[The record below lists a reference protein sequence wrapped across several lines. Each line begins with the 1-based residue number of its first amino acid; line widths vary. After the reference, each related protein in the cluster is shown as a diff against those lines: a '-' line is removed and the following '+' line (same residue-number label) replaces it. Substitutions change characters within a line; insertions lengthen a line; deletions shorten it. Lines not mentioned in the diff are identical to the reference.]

1 MLTTGLTAIDSIY
14 KKESTISSK
23 HKILAEW
30 NHNSYYK
37 INYVGS
43 YPIYIDAKSSGSQ
56 DPTYSKTFSA
66 TDAGGWDNGGFYNT
80 ISVDNTQVSRENK
93 EVKTLCSLYNVVEA
107 DRPDPGIIY
116 GIGSQ
121 TSSTIIQD
129 SKTVKSYNIL
139 QSPVRIYPLSN
150 SQGFKYW
157 NSFRYCKPNSAVS
170 PAVTHELIGKSGS
183 DFKMKGN
190 NAFIVYDG
198 TLRTN
203 KVTIKTQT
211 VNGYAKNFTIQI
223 LKPNQNTWTTIYSED
238 DDTRLALA
246 KTKTVSGTTGNKNI
260 LLTDSSG
267 IYVGMRVVQLG
278 STANIPTETYVTEV
292 AKDGIVFLDKSL
304 TGDLTLASIKF
315 IDTPSLSD
323 GIVRITGK
331 KINNVMSWSLAGAVE
346 DENALTS
353 FKIPNDGETALD
365 VELITAIRFSA
376 QTMSKAGATLDII
389 EISPRLVVD
398 FTGYTETLSVDTT
411 IGDASLGLP
420 VGSLVSS
427 TGTIELFNEDNLISN
442 KNIGSILDNI
452 LKPNVKFTILNVLT
466 SGATTKYVPVKVL
479 YAESWNE
486 ESNWKV
492 SVSLEDSM
500 RFLKDKSASDMLL
513 ASRDGI
519 RVSAIIKILL
529 DNAGVSR
536 FGFNKSG
543 DGEEYD
549 YEDIALDFFR
559 CRKEQS
565 VAEVLNEIA
574 QSTQLSIFFDN
585 FNNLIA
591 MTKEAVANKTDL
603 YDYWLVGDIT
613 ELAQGDSEY
622 AYLNGNYIS
631 NIESF
636 EDTIIPPITAGEVS
650 YDHLGLEKKPINLV
664 KEALATEYGT
674 DISNVIRETG
684 FSEVNLNRNLSYVPH
699 IVWQPS
705 NTDLDATLAVGLL
718 QQNLN
723 GSNGLNYFSL
733 NNVPKEFQANTE
745 LDAARS
751 AYFSLTENQKK
762 DLTIFIAEDSLTS
775 SFGKK
780 YNGYVTIDNE
790 MIKYNGVLYKVSKRG
805 FVTSLVIY
813 FSEEEKL
820 SDILKAPSGSSFIP
834 VALIVD
840 LDMKLVSDPGL
851 TNATYKYSVFKTGRG
866 FNDTKVSEHIAS
878 TGNQTNWSAFATK
891 LYSSSQPTNISP
903 TLNLL
908 TQQRV
913 STGNS
918 ELNQYLSSNAGYGK
932 LIGPPSNATST
943 STVGLPASDQII
955 IKDAGQ
961 QFLTGFK
968 QSVGFNPTRVG
979 AKLRILESSSNSTF
993 AGIGL
998 YNSSTNS
1005 GTDGYFLEVSSSGDS
1020 FEAGKPE
1027 NNNIR
1032 FYKVSGA
1039 EKTPTLL
1046 GLGLARVSPA
1056 KFGSDVT
1063 LPAYAAVA
1071 NEDGFKTTFTLDI
1084 VTYESTSYRAFDVYF
1099 EDILV
1104 FTAIDNARV
1113 GDASYI
1119 SPKQDVSIFVR
1130 DDSSAIFEYTYAV
1143 AIPNGT
1149 SIGIDHPILS
1159 APVPYSF
1166 DEAIDRGIFSSS
1178 ANKFIGGG
1186 DFPLFYEDFGCLVR
1200 ESRKIEAR
1208 FQFPV
1213 FSAQLIELGRV
1224 IPDYIVKD
1232 FKYSSFGAE
1241 FWIHCTSGATVRID
1255 SESSIPVYISGILL
1269 DKLGSGEIKID
1280 DYINSLDIEER
1291 KNQEL
1296 EINRKLFGEQSYNVS
1311 GTYISGI
1318 NMAKKMANWIAKK
1331 SSKEKTVISA
1341 EIFPNPLL
1349 QLGDKIKVFYKSR
1362 GYCVAEDGDKTYV
1375 LARINYTATPE
1386 DISMNVELRE
1396 ML

>member
-157 NSFRYCKPNSAVS
+157 NSFRYCKPNSAVANENT
-170 PAVTHELIGKSGS
+170 PAITHELIGKSGL

-190 NAFIVYDG
+190 NAFISYDVVEKG
-198 TLRTN
+198 ALRTN
-203 KVTIKTQT
+203 KITIKTQT
-211 VNGYAKNFTIQI
+211 VNGYAKNFTVQV
-223 LKPNQNTWTTIYSED
+223 LKAGDTNQTWTTIYSED

-549 YEDIALDFFR
+549 YEGYMVR
-559 CRKEQS
+559 
-565 VAEVLNEIA
+565 
-574 QSTQLSIFFDN
+574 TQLRRIASQAQELLMLTKDEEQFPAWMQSKMTLASEYIDGFYDFYKYSDYSIMTTSDDSEVENDEESDDMEDMLEAEDADTEESDTQVTIGEYTTRHFDMCPSATA
-585 FNNLIA
+585 LYKDIL
-591 MTKEAVANKTDL
+591 NKTDMIH
-603 YDYWLVGDIT
+603 LVVESLMLHDLLFKIERQAISMDAADEDMIMKAQHYADMIMSIAT
-613 ELAQGDSEY
+613 EMNLVEEHSYVQSHVDTIAKLNNSTPTAEDSAESEGVDMPEPMIYQMPEADSEY
-622 AYLNGNYIS
+622 
-631 NIESF
+631 
-636 EDTIIPPITAGEVS
+636 
-650 YDHLGLEKKPINLV
+650 
-664 KEALATEYGT
+664 
-674 DISNVIRETG
+674 
-684 FSEVNLNRNLSYVPH
+684 
-699 IVWQPS
+699 
-705 NTDLDATLAVGLL
+705 
-718 QQNLN
+718 
-723 GSNGLNYFSL
+723 
-733 NNVPKEFQANTE
+733 
-745 LDAARS
+745 
-751 AYFSLTENQKK
+751 
-762 DLTIFIAEDSLTS
+762 
-775 SFGKK
+775 
-780 YNGYVTIDNE
+780 
-790 MIKYNGVLYKVSKRG
+790 
-805 FVTSLVIY
+805 
-813 FSEEEKL
+813 
-820 SDILKAPSGSSFIP
+820 
-834 VALIVD
+834 
-840 LDMKLVSDPGL
+840 DMM
-851 TNATYKYSVFKTGRG
+851 
-866 FNDTKVSEHIAS
+866 
-878 TGNQTNWSAFATK
+878 
-891 LYSSSQPTNISP
+891 
-903 TLNLL
+903 
-908 TQQRV
+908 
-913 STGNS
+913 
-918 ELNQYLSSNAGYGK
+918 
-932 LIGPPSNATST
+932 PPSARMMKEQQH
-943 STVGLPASDQII
+943 A
-955 IKDAGQ
+955 IK
-961 QFLTGFK
+961 K
-968 QSVGFNPTRVG
+968 R
-979 AKLRILESSSNSTF
+979 
-993 AGIGL
+993 
-998 YNSSTNS
+998 
-1005 GTDGYFLEVSSSGDS
+1005 
-1020 FEAGKPE
+1020 
-1027 NNNIR
+1027 
-1032 FYKVSGA
+1032 
-1039 EKTPTLL
+1039 
-1046 GLGLARVSPA
+1046 
-1056 KFGSDVT
+1056 
-1063 LPAYAAVA
+1063 
-1071 NEDGFKTTFTLDI
+1071 
-1084 VTYESTSYRAFDVYF
+1084 
-1099 EDILV
+1099 
-1104 FTAIDNARV
+1104 
-1113 GDASYI
+1113 
-1119 SPKQDVSIFVR
+1119 
-1130 DDSSAIFEYTYAV
+1130 
-1143 AIPNGT
+1143 
-1149 SIGIDHPILS
+1149 
-1159 APVPYSF
+1159 
-1166 DEAIDRGIFSSS
+1166 
-1178 ANKFIGGG
+1178 
-1186 DFPLFYEDFGCLVR
+1186 
-1200 ESRKIEAR
+1200 
-1208 FQFPV
+1208 
-1213 FSAQLIELGRV
+1213 
-1224 IPDYIVKD
+1224 
-1232 FKYSSFGAE
+1232 
-1241 FWIHCTSGATVRID
+1241 
-1255 SESSIPVYISGILL
+1255 
-1269 DKLGSGEIKID
+1269 
-1280 DYINSLDIEER
+1280 
-1291 KNQEL
+1291 
-1296 EINRKLFGEQSYNVS
+1296 
-1311 GTYISGI
+1311 
-1318 NMAKKMANWIAKK
+1318 
-1331 SSKEKTVISA
+1331 
-1341 EIFPNPLL
+1341 
-1349 QLGDKIKVFYKSR
+1349 
-1362 GYCVAEDGDKTYV
+1362 
-1375 LARINYTATPE
+1375 
-1386 DISMNVELRE
+1386 
-1396 ML
+1396 

>member
-43 YPIYIDAKSSGSQ
+43 YPIHIDAKSSGSQ
-56 DPTYSKTFSA
+56 DPEYSKTFVT

-80 ISVDNTQVSRENK
+80 ISVDNTEVSRENK
-93 EVKTLCSLYNVVEA
+93 EVKKLCSLYNVVEA

-121 TSSTIIQD
+121 TSSTIIED
-129 SKTVKSYNIL
+129 SKTIKSYNIL
-139 QSPVRIYPLSN
+139 QSPVRLYPLSDN
-150 SQGFKYW
+150 QGFKYW
-157 NSFRYCKPNSAVS
+157 NSFRYCKPNTVVS
-170 PAVTHELIGKSGS
+170 PAITHELIGKSGS

-203 KVTIKTQT
+203 KITIKTQT
-211 VNGYAKNFTIQI
+211 VNGYAKNFTIQV
-223 LKPNQNTWTTIYSED
+223 LKAGSTTWSTIYSED

-246 KTKTVSGTTGNKNI
+246 KTKIVTGTSGSKSIT
-260 LLTDSSG
+260 LTDNSG

-278 STANIPTETYVTEV
+278 STANIPVDTYVAEV
-292 AKDGIVFLDKSL
+292 GKDGLVILDKSL
-304 TGDLTLASIKF
+304 TGNLSLASIKF

-331 KINNVMSWSLAGAVE
+331 KVNNLMFWSLAGAVE

-353 FKIPNDGETALD
+353 FKIPNDGITGLD

-398 FTGYTETLSVDTT
+398 FTGYTEAFSVDTT

-420 VGSLVSS
+420 VGSIVSS

-442 KNIGSILDNI
+442 KNLDSILDNI
-452 LKPNVKFTILNVLT
+452 LKPNVKFTILNVLS
-466 SGATTKYVPVKVL
+466 SGDVTRYVPVKVL

-536 FGFNKSG
+536 FGFNKSSDG
-543 DGEEYD
+543 DEYD

-591 MTKEAVANKTDL
+591 MTKEAVANKTNL
-603 YDYWLVGDIT
+603 YDYWLVGDMN
-613 ELAQGDSEY
+613 ELDANDNEY

-631 NIESF
+631 NIEDF

-650 YDHLGLEKKPINLV
+650 YDHLGLEKKPMNLV
-664 KEALATEYGT
+664 REALGE
-674 DISNVIRETG
+674 VRETG
-684 FSEVNLNRNLSYVPH
+684 FSEVNLNRNLSFVPH
-699 IVWQPS
+699 VVWQPS
-705 NTDLDATLAVGLL
+705 NTDLDATLAVGFL

-723 GSNGLNYFSL
+723 GSDGLSYFSSD
-733 NNVPKEFQANTE
+733 NIPKQFQANTE
-745 LDAARS
+745 LDAVRE

-790 MIKYNGVLYKVSKRG
+790 MIKYNGVLYKVSKKG
-805 FVTSLVIY
+805 FATSLVIY

-820 SDILKAPSGSSFIP
+820 SDILKAPSGASFIP
-834 VALIVD
+834 VGLVVD

-851 TNATYKYSVFKTGRG
+851 ANANYKYSVFKTGRG
-866 FNDTKVSEHIAS
+866 FNDTKVSEHIS
-878 TGNQTNWSAFATK
+878 SNGTQTNWSAFATK
-891 LYSSSQPTNISP
+891 LYSSSQPTNIFP

-913 STGNS
+913 STGTAGIN
-918 ELNQYLSSNAGYGK
+918 EYLSTNAGYGK
-932 LIGPPSNATST
+932 LVGPPSNATSVST
-943 STVGLPASDQII
+943 SNLPSSDQII

-979 AKLRILESSSNSTF
+979 AKLRILDSSSNSTI

-1005 GTDGYFLEVSSSGDS
+1005 GTDGYFLEVTTTGGAFQSD
-1020 FEAGKPE
+1020 KPE

-1039 EKTPTLL
+1039 DKTPTLL
-1046 GLGLARVSPA
+1046 GLGLARVNPA
-1056 KFGSDVT
+1056 KFGEEST
-1063 LPAYAAVA
+1063 LPAYAALSD
-1071 NEDGFKTTFTLDI
+1071 EDGWRTTFSLDI
-1084 VTYESTSYRAFDVYF
+1084 VTYESASYRAFDVYF

-1104 FTAIDNARV
+1104 FTAIDSAKV

-1130 DDSSAIFEYTYAV
+1130 DDSAAIFEYTYAV

-1149 SIGIDHPILS
+1149 SVGVEHPILS

-1166 DEAIDRGIFSSS
+1166 DQAIDRGIFSSS
-1178 ANKFIGGG
+1178 ASRFIGGG

-1208 FQFPV
+1208 FQFPT

-1224 IPDYIVKD
+1224 VPDYIVKD
-1232 FKYSSFGAE
+1232 FKYTSFGAD
-1241 FWIHCTSGATVRID
+1241 FWIHCTSGATVAID
-1255 SESSIPVYISGILL
+1255 SSSSIPIYISGILL
-1269 DKLGSGEIKID
+1269 DKLGGGEIKID
-1280 DYINSLDIEER
+1280 DYINSLDVEER

-1296 EINRKLFGEQSYNVS
+1296 EINRRLYGEQSYNVS

-1341 EIFPNPLL
+1341 DIFPNPLL
-1349 QLGDKIKVFYKSR
+1349 QLGDKVKVFYKSR
-1362 GYCVAEDGDKTYV
+1362 GYCVEQNGDKTYV
-1375 LARINYTATPE
+1375 LARINYTATPQ